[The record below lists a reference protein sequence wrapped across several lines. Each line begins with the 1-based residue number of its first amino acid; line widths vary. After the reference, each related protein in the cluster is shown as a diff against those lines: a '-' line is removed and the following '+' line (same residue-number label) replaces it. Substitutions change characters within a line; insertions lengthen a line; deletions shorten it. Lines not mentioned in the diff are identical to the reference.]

1 MKNNGLLKAL
11 LAVLL
16 GLYVV
21 SPVDLAPGPIDD
33 LLLLL
38 FTAAMNMK
46 ARGSVPALP
55 PDPVE
60 EYRNR

>member
-21 SPVDLAPGPIDD
+21 SPVDLAPGAIDD

-38 FTAAMNMK
+38 LTAAMNTK
-46 ARGSVPALP
+46 ARRSVRALP

-60 EYRNR
+60 EYRDR

>member
-21 SPVDLAPGPIDD
+21 SPVDLAPGAIDD

-38 FTAAMNMK
+38 LTAAMNMK
-46 ARGSVPALP
+46 ARGSVRALP

-60 EYRNR
+60 EFRER

>member
-1 MKNNGLLKAL
+1 MNNNGLMKAL

-21 SPVDLAPGPIDD
+21 SPVDLAAGPIDD

-38 FTAAMNMK
+38 LTAAMNMK
-46 ARGSVPALP
+46 ARGSVRALP

-60 EYRNR
+60 NYREK

>member
-16 GLYVV
+16 GIYVV
-21 SPVDLAPGPIDD
+21 SPVDLAPGAIDD

-38 FTAAMNMK
+38 LTAAMNMK
-46 ARGSVPALP
+46 ARGSVKALP

-60 EYRNR
+60 DYRNR

>member
-1 MKNNGLLKAL
+1 MNNNGLLKAL

-21 SPVDLAPGPIDD
+21 SPVDIAPGPIDD

-46 ARGSVPALP
+46 ARGSARALP

-60 EYRNR
+60 EYRDR